1 MPKKK
6 VSLEQWKKG
15 KEFKMWERLYEMCKR
30 LGMSGGNFIS
40 LEDLGG
46 LYWEPFFELLFKFGN
61 ILKKVG
67 KLKEIKMD
75 WMRPINYLGAQSDV
89 DVVFDNE
96 KYKVPKSATGSASI
110 VRFDFQHVLDRIY
123 RIEILDDSNFQKEY
137 KSLHSDMVKYF
148 KDLYS
153 FVFLKDENNITG
165 FRYLHENIKLILK
178 PLRMLRKSGYRLF
191 SVERNEL
198 NYEDLIVFQDK
209 KQAKLF
215 VEGVGTFMKNEAY
228 KQQKDCN
235 VDELEN
241 FMGNALKRE
250 YYEYKFND
258 KIHVEEVEKDD
269 KGVEKKEKRKEKEKK
284 KTISPEELARIM
296 QEEERKQL
304 TLINIKE
311 LKEGLPNTFIKEA
324 LQKDFEDGFD
334 AMFKFLNKKVA
345 KDFPDEVVS
354 HKIFVNLF
362 QIPDGR
368 KIPQIDFYLGQLNT
382 FIENMKVKC
391 YEMKLNGLSRILIP
405 IQANEEFVKLLKQ
418 IYDIH
423 KIIDRILGDK
433 LLYEQYLFI
442 FDCIKFVIES
452 NYKEELEIYRTKELI
467 EIGMPRYIFFQSMV
481 HSANVLQNF
490 QKYARKDGGHFD
502 INNFFQ
508 PKKHEIDGPY
518 TEIALN
524 AYEMTD
530 LVKKGLTAEYIEN
543 EKLFWAEVNKF
554 GRFWLMEYYFPPDD
568 REKWLEAI
576 EILSNVNKLVQED
589 IRDMILLRNDK
600 VNETTDKKSTT
611 NLKTNINDTSQNTNE
626 NSADEKKTSKEKS
639 KEKGGKI
646 GKKHSSN
653 IQKKGAGHKGITS
666 RKSIRKISIDSNDEK
681 NVLPKNIDNLRPPNV
696 WNYPVERIE
705 KIKNDMKKKKKIK
718 NQMKLI

>member
-705 KIKNDMKKKKKIK
+705 KIKNDMKKKK
-718 NQMKLI
+718 

>member
-6 VSLEQWKKG
+6 VSLEDWKKG
-15 KEFKMWERLYEMCKR
+15 KEYKMWERLYEMCKN
-30 LGMSGGNFIS
+30 LGMSGGTFIS

-96 KYKVPKSATGSASI
+96 KYRVPKSATGSASI

-153 FVFLKDENNITG
+153 FVFLKDEDNITG

-241 FMGNALKRE
+241 FMGNSLKRE
-250 YYEYKFND
+250 FYEYKFND

-269 KGVEKKEKRKEKEKK
+269 KGVEKKEKRKEKDKK
-284 KTISPEELARIM
+284 KTISPEEMARM
-296 QEEERKQL
+296 LQEEERKQL
-304 TLINIKE
+304 TLINIKD

-334 AMFKFLNKKVA
+334 AMFKFLNRKVA

-368 KIPQIDFYLGQLNT
+368 KIPQIEFYLGQLNT

-391 YEMKLNGLSRILIP
+391 YEMKLNGLSRVLIP
-405 IQANEEFVKLLKQ
+405 IQANEDFIKLLKQ

-467 EIGMPRYIFFQSMV
+467 EVGMPRYIFFQSMV

-502 INNFFQ
+502 INDFFQ
-508 PKKHEIDGPY
+508 PKKHEIDGPN

-530 LVKKGLTAEYIEN
+530 IVKRGLTAEYLES
-543 EKLFWAEVNKF
+543 EKLFWAEVKKF

-589 IRDMILLRNDK
+589 LRDMILLRNDK
-600 VNETTDKKSTT
+600 VNETSEKKSTT
-611 NLKTNINDTSQNTNE
+611 NLKSNNSETIQNTIE
-626 NSADEKKTSKEKS
+626 NSTEEKKNPKEKS
-639 KEKGGKI
+639 KEKGGKL
-646 GKKHSSN
+646 GKKHSSQ
-653 IQKKGAGHKGITS
+653 IQKKGTGHKGITS
-666 RKSIRKISIDSNDEK
+666 RKSIRKISTDSSDEK
-681 NVLPKNIDNLRPPNV
+681 NVLPKNIDNLRPPHV
-696 WNYPVERIE
+696 WNYPVERVE
-705 KIKNDMKKKKKIK
+705 KIKNDMKKKK
-718 NQMKLI
+718 